1 MEGTLRKLTDGRQ
14 VLPGFAALCGTAR
27 PDRRFVLRS
36 FIASRETASRV
47 HPFLLVL
54 LLLLVSA
61 CNPFAPAIEMDDGGG
76 ANLITDQTTVDG
88 LFQNFRY
95 AYTFKDT
102 TIYGGLLAHDFVF
115 TYRDYERRVDESW
128 GRDEEMRITWHLFQ
142 NASSLNL
149 VWNNIVGFSGDSLR
163 SSVTRSFNLT
173 VTFNP
178 SDVVRVD
185 GRVSLDLRRPAAS
198 APWKITQWRD
208 ESNY

>member
-1 MEGTLRKLTDGRQ
+1 ME
-14 VLPGFAALCGTAR
+14 
-27 PDRRFVLRS
+27 RS
-36 FIASRETASRV
+36 FCKLI
-47 HPFLLVL
+47 PL
-54 LLLLVSA
+54 LLLLTA
-61 CNPFAPAIEMDDGGG
+61 AGCNPFAPAIEDAADDGD
-76 ANLITDQTTVDG
+76 NLITDQTTIDG

-102 TIYGGLLAHDFVF
+102 TIYGGLLAQNFTF
-115 TYRDYERRVDESW
+115 TYRDYERRVDENW

-185 GRVSLDLRRPAAS
+185 GRVSLDLERPTAS
-198 APWKITQWRD
+198 YPWRITQWRD

>member
-1 MEGTLRKLTDGRQ
+1 VERTIRELNALRHISSRRLLRHTPSA
-14 VLPGFAALCGTAR
+14 VLFAVLLCGMLA
-27 PDRRFVLRS
+27 
-36 FIASRETASRV
+36 
-47 HPFLLVL
+47 
-54 LLLLVSA
+54 A
-61 CNPFAPAIEMDDGGG
+61 CNPFAPALDDSTGGD
-76 ANLITDQTTVDG
+76 ASLVTDQRTVDG

-95 AYTFKDT
+95 AYTFRDT
-102 TIYGGLLAHDFVF
+102 TIYGGLLAHDFTF

-178 SDVVRVD
+178 NDVVRVD
-185 GRVSLDLRRPAAS
+185 GRVSLDLRRPS
-198 APWKITQWRD
+198 ATDPWKITQWND

>member
-1 MEGTLRKLTDGRQ
+1 MERTIRKLACAG
-14 VLPGFAALCGTAR
+14 
-27 PDRRFVLRS
+27 
-36 FIASRETASRV
+36 
-47 HPFLLVL
+47 L
-54 LLLLVSA
+54 LLLAAA
-61 CNPFAPAIEMDDGGG
+61 CNPFAPAIEDDTGGD
-76 ANLITDQTTVDG
+76 ASLITDQTTIDG

-115 TYRDYERRVDESW
+115 TFRDYEKRVDESW

-149 VWNNIVGFSGDSLR
+149 VWNNIVGFSGDSLN

-178 SDVVRVD
+178 NDVIRVD
-185 GRVSLDLRRPAAS
+185 GRVSLQLRRPAGTD
-198 APWKITQWRD
+198 PWRIILWKD
-208 ESNY
+208 ESNF

>member
-1 MEGTLRKLTDGRQ
+1 M
-14 VLPGFAALCGTAR
+14 
-27 PDRRFVLRS
+27 
-36 FIASRETASRV
+36 
-47 HPFLLVL
+47 LVL
-54 LLLLVSA
+54 LSA
-61 CNPFAPAIEMDDGGG
+61 CNPFAPALEDDPAG
-76 ANLITDQTTVDG
+76 NVSLITDQKTVEG

-102 TIYGGLLAHDFVF
+102 TIYGGMLAHDFVF
-115 TYRDYERRVDESW
+115 TYRDYDRKIDESW

-142 NASSLNL
+142 NAGSLNL

-178 SDVVRVD
+178 SDVIRVD
-185 GRVSLDLRRPAAS
+185 GRVSLDLRRGTAEE
-198 APWKITQWRD
+198 PWKITQWRD

>member
-1 MEGTLRKLTDGRQ
+1 MSAHGHIPLRDRLARH
-14 VLPGFAALCGTAR
+14 LPAAGL
-27 PDRRFVLRS
+27 FS
-36 FIASRETASRV
+36 
-47 HPFLLVL
+47 LLAIGML
-54 LLLLVSA
+54 AA
-61 CNPFAPAIEMDDGGG
+61 CNPFAPALDDSTGGD
-76 ANLITDQTTVDG
+76 ASLVTDQTTVDG

-95 AYTFKDT
+95 AYTFRDT
-102 TIYGGLLAHDFVF
+102 TIYGGLLAHDFTF

-178 SDVVRVD
+178 NDVVRVD
-185 GRVSLDLRRPAAS
+185 GRVSLDLRRPSAT
-198 APWKITQWRD
+198 APWKITQWKD

>member
-1 MEGTLRKLTDGRQ
+1 MERSIRKLIPL
-14 VLPGFAALCGTAR
+14 V
-27 PDRRFVLRS
+27 
-36 FIASRETASRV
+36 
-47 HPFLLVL
+47 FLLIAV
-54 LLLLVSA
+54 A
-61 CNPFAPAIEMDDGGG
+61 CNPFAPAIEDTTEGA
-76 ANLITDQTTVDG
+76 ANLITDQTTIDG

-102 TIYGGLLAHDFVF
+102 TIYGGLLAHDFTF
-115 TYRDYERRVDESW
+115 TYRDYERRVDENW

-149 VWNNIVGFSGDSLR
+149 IWNNIVGFSGDSLL

-178 SDVVRVD
+178 NDVVRVD
-185 GRVSLDLRRPAAS
+185 GRVSLDLERPSAADK
-198 APWKITQWRD
+198 WKITQWRD

>member
-1 MEGTLRKLTDGRQ
+1 MERPIRKLKPATRIRIRPF
-14 VLPGFAALCGTAR
+14 LPMLVMLLWFAAPG
-27 PDRRFVLRS
+27 
-36 FIASRETASRV
+36 
-47 HPFLLVL
+47 
-54 LLLLVSA
+54 
-61 CNPFAPAIEMDDGGG
+61 CNPFAPALEENPAGD
-76 ANLITDQTTVDG
+76 AKLITDQTTVDG

-95 AYTFKDT
+95 AYTFKDS

-115 TYRDYERRVDESW
+115 TYRDYERRVDENW

-142 NASSLNL
+142 NASALNL

-178 SDVVRVD
+178 NDVVRVD
-185 GRVSLDLRRPAAS
+185 GRVSLDLRRAA
-198 APWKITQWRD
+198 AADPWKITLWKD

>member
-1 MEGTLRKLTDGRQ
+1 MERPIRKLTTRVRPNSAVPG
-14 VLPGFAALCGTAR
+14 VLFVSLVLAALLA
-27 PDRRFVLRS
+27 
-36 FIASRETASRV
+36 
-47 HPFLLVL
+47 
-54 LLLLVSA
+54 A
-61 CNPFAPAIEMDDGGG
+61 CNPFAPALETDTGSD
-76 ANLITDQTTVDG
+76 ASLITDQKTVEG

-115 TYRDYERRVDESW
+115 AYRDFDRKVDESW

-142 NASSLNL
+142 NAGSLNL
-149 VWNNIVGFSGDSLR
+149 VWNNIVGFSGDSLS

-178 SDVVRVD
+178 SDVIRVD
-185 GRVSLDLRRPAAS
+185 GRVSLDLRRAGS
-198 APWKITQWRD
+198 TDPWKITQWRD

>member
-1 MEGTLRKLTDGRQ
+1 MWTRIIGAVMSLMI
-14 VLPGFAALCGTAR
+14 V
-27 PDRRFVLRS
+27 
-36 FIASRETASRV
+36 AS
-47 HPFLLVL
+47 
-54 LLLLVSA
+54 
-61 CNPFAPAIEMDDGGG
+61 CNPFAPAIENAEDGGT
-76 ANLITDQTTVDG
+76 NLITDQKTVDG

-102 TIYGGLLAHDFVF
+102 TIYGGLLAQDFVF

-142 NASSLNL
+142 NAGSLNL

-163 SSVTRSFNLT
+163 NSVTRGFNLT

-185 GRVSLDLRRPAAS
+185 GRVSLDLRRPS
-198 APWKITQWRD
+198 ATHPWKITQWKD

>member
-1 MEGTLRKLTDGRQ
+1 MEGTVCKLTHGRQ
-14 VLPGFAALCGTAR
+14 NLPGSVPLRGTA
-27 PDRRFVLRS
+27 PGLRRCA
-36 FIASRETASRV
+36 ASRGTASGV
-47 HPFLLVL
+47 HPYVLLLV
-54 LLLLVSA
+54 LLLVSA
-61 CNPFAPAIEMDDGGG
+61 CNPFAPAIEADDGGS

-95 AYTFKDT
+95 AYTFRDT

-185 GRVSLDLRRPAAS
+185 GRVSLDLRRPSPS

>member
-1 MEGTLRKLTDGRQ
+1 MEGALRELK
-14 VLPGFAALCGTAR
+14 R
-27 PDRRFVLRS
+27 PRA
-36 FIASRETASRV
+36 IASLCSAV
-47 HPFLLVL
+47 PVLLVL
-54 LLLLVSA
+54 VLLSA
-61 CNPFAPAIEMDDGGG
+61 CNPFAPALEDDASG
-76 ANLITDQTTVDG
+76 NTSLITDQTTVEG

-102 TIYGGLLAHDFVF
+102 TIYGGLLAHDFIF
-115 TYRDYERRVDESW
+115 TYRDYDRKIDESW

-149 VWNNIVGFSGDSLR
+149 VWNNIVGYSGDSLR

-178 SDVVRVD
+178 NDVIRVD
-185 GRVSLDLRRPAAS
+185 GRVSLDLRRS
-198 APWKITQWRD
+198 GGTEPWKIIQWRD

>member
-1 MEGTLRKLTDGRQ
+1 MERPFRKLI
-14 VLPGFAALCGTAR
+14 PA
-27 PDRRFVLRS
+27 
-36 FIASRETASRV
+36 
-47 HPFLLVL
+47 L
-54 LLLLVSA
+54 LLLAAAA
-61 CNPFAPAIEMDDGGG
+61 CNPFAPAIEDAADGGD
-76 ANLITDQTTVDG
+76 NLITDQTTVDG

-102 TIYGGLLAHDFVF
+102 TIYGGLLAHNF
-115 TYRDYERRVDESW
+115 TFTFRDYERRVDENW

-178 SDVVRVD
+178 NDVVRVD
-185 GRVSLDLRRPAAS
+185 GRVSLDLERPLATD
-198 APWKITQWRD
+198 PWKITQWRD

>member
-1 MEGTLRKLTDGRQ
+1 M
-14 VLPGFAALCGTAR
+14 
-27 PDRRFVLRS
+27 
-36 FIASRETASRV
+36 
-47 HPFLLVL
+47 L
-54 LLLLVSA
+54 LLLLVLTAAA
-61 CNPFAPAIEMDDGGG
+61 CNPFAPAIENDVSGEG
-76 ANLITDQTTVDG
+76 NLITDQTTIDG

-102 TIYGGLLAHDFVF
+102 TIYGGLLSHDFTF
-115 TYRDYERRVDESW
+115 TYRDYERRIDENW

-173 VTFNP
+173 VTFNAN
-178 SDVVRVD
+178 DVVRVD
-185 GRVSLDLRRPAAS
+185 GRVSLDLRRLAALD
-198 APWKITQWRD
+198 PWRITQWRD